1 MIWNLFGRGKGPEP
15 PKTDLGPYSNY
26 RLAVRLELSQKPGV
40 FAEVATLLAEE
51 GASIGAADIV
61 SASKSV
67 VIRDITFDSKSEE
80 HGQKILDRLDK
91 LGDVKVISA
100 SDRIFM
106 LHLGGKI
113 QVSSKFPILTRNTLS
128 MAYTPGV
135 GRVCQAIAGDPALAY
150 RFTSKGNSVA
160 VITDGSAVLG
170 LGNLGPQA
178 ALPVMEGKVMLFQQ
192 FAGIDAWP
200 ICLDTRDP
208 DEIIKIVSA
217 IAPSFGGINLEDISA
232 PRCFEIE
239 RQLQAKLDI
248 PVMHDDQHGTAV
260 VVLAALHNALKVTH
274 RRLEDVLIVVN
285 GLGAAGTACCQLLL
299 AAGLQHLRGCDKKG
313 FVLQGEGRELY
324 NQRDVLPS
332 LIQYDNPI
340 GTLREALR
348 GADVFIGLSA
358 GNILQPQDLDLMA
371 PDPIV
376 FALANPDP
384 ELSPEAA
391 HHHCRIY
398 ASGRSDYP
406 NQSNNLLAFPGIF
419 RGALDVQATTIN
431 EVMQLAA
438 AGALADVI
446 PLSSLSE
453 EYIIPSVFNKEV
465 VPAVAKAVAQ
475 AAQET
480 GVARKTTKPHDEGSG

>member
-1 MIWNLFGRGKGPEP
+1 
-15 PKTDLGPYSNY
+15 
-26 RLAVRLELSQKPGV
+26 VRLELGQRPGV
-40 FAEVATLLAEE
+40 FAEVATLLAQE
-51 GASIGAADIV
+51 GANLGATDII
-61 SASKSV
+61 SASKSLV
-67 VIRDITFDSKSEE
+67 VRDITFDSKSEE

-91 LGDVKVISA
+91 LEDVKVISA

-113 QVSSKFPILTRNTLS
+113 QVSGKFPIKTRNTLS

-135 GRVCQAIAGDPALAY
+135 GRICQAIAGDPALTY

-160 VITDGSAVLG
+160 VVTDGSAVLG

-239 RQLQAKLDI
+239 RHLQEKLDI

-260 VVLAALHNALKVTH
+260 VVLAALHNALKVTR

-299 AAGLQHLRGCDKKG
+299 AAGLQHLRGCDKQG

-324 NQRDVLPS
+324 NQREALPS
-332 LIQYDNPI
+332 IIQYDKPI
-340 GTLREALR
+340 GTLRDALK
-348 GADVFIGLSA
+348 GADVFIGLST
-358 GNILQPQDLDLMA
+358 GNILQPQDLDIMA

-384 ELSPEAA
+384 ELAPEAA
-391 HHHCRIY
+391 HNHCRIY

-419 RGALDVQATTIN
+419 RGALDVQAVTIN
-431 EVMQLAA
+431 EAMRLAA

-446 PLSSLSE
+446 PVTSLSD
-453 EYIIPSVFNKEV
+453 EYIIPSVFNKLV
-465 VPAVAKAVAQ
+465 VPAVAKAVAT

-480 GVARKTTKPHDEGSG
+480 GVARKMTPLQAITE